1 MKLNT
6 GKEQWMRLA
15 RAEGDA
21 EIGIGHLSSTKTQIR
36 SKQDELCGKQPREL
50 ASTRAKIAI
59 TLCIGLVAG
68 AALTEIKSAVA
79 FHMRDGAPLTKC
91 LDLPGMF

>member
-6 GKEQWMRLA
+6 SKEHWMRLA
-15 RAEGDA
+15 PAEGDA
-21 EIGIGHLSSTKTQIR
+21 EIGAGYLSSTKTLVR
-36 SKQDELCGKQPREL
+36 TKQDELCGQQSREL

-59 TLCIGLVAG
+59 TLCIGLIAG